1 MLKVKTIVKI
11 SSIPGAGNGLFA
23 AQDIPKDTVIWE
35 YNDKVDKVI
44 NVKDFNTLSE
54 LEKAYIL
61 KYAYR
66 EGTSYIL
73 CSDDGKYMNHSFEP
87 NCFDQT
93 SNNTT
98 IALTDIKEGEEL
110 LCDYTTFDDDSK
122 NGLEY

>member
-1 MLKVKTIVKI
+1 MLKIKTVVKE
-11 SSIPGAGNGLFA
+11 SSIKGAGNGLFA
-23 AQDIPKDTVIWE
+23 DQDISKGDIIWE

-44 NVKDFNTLSE
+44 NVKEFNTLSE

-73 CSDDGKYMNHSFEP
+73 CSDDAKYMNHSSTP
-87 NCFDQT
+87 NCLDKT
-93 SNNTT
+93 INNTT
-98 IALTDIKEGEEL
+98 IALCDIKQGEEL

-122 NGLEY
+122 YGLEY